1 MSKSHKIIVSKFG
14 GSSVQDS
21 QTIQNTVRIV
31 AGRAEG
37 SSRGPVVVLSAM
49 RGITDLLLQAATTAE
64 QGNNEAE
71 KLLVDIQNRHQAT
84 VAELMPQASPE
95 RDELQ
100 REMEELFFQLKEI
113 LHGVSLLH
121 ECTKRTRDYIV
132 SFGERLNCLQ
142 VSAYMRSQGLAA
154 EMVDAREMIRTSEE
168 HDGAT
173 VLFQETYARITKRLQ
188 EIDGIAVVPGF
199 IGSTADGVTTTLG
212 RNGSDYTA
220 SLLGA
225 ALEAEAIEIWTDV
238 DGVLSAD
245 PRVVDHATLLPQV
258 SFREA
263 MELSYFGADVIH
275 PYTMI
280 PAMEAGIPIWIKN
293 TRNPDNAGT
302 KISDVPSDASQVI
315 TGLASIGGVA
325 LINIEGGGMVG
336 IPGFA
341 GRVFKA
347 LAEHNINII
356 MITQASSEHS
366 ICIVIREDQVATA
379 LSALNK
385 ELARELAT
393 HQIQDFDVID
403 DLEIVAVIGEN
414 MRGTPGISGQLF
426 STLGDKGINVLA
438 IAQGSSEMNVS
449 FVIHRGEREVVLRSL
464 HDRFF
469 LKKD

>member
-1 MSKSHKIIVSKFG
+1 MSKNHNMLVCKFG
-14 GSSVQDS
+14 GSSVQDAPS
-21 QTIQNTVRIV
+21 IRETVKIV
-31 AGRAEG
+31 AGRAAD
-37 SSRGPVVVLSAM
+37 SAHGPVIVLSAM
-49 RGITDLLLQAATTAE
+49 RGVTDLLLQAASAAE
-64 QGNNEAE
+64 NGSDLAG
-71 KLLVDIQNRHQAT
+71 KLLADIKNRHSAT
-84 VAELMPQASPE
+84 VAELMSNETEQA
-95 RDELQ
+95 ELLEQ
-100 REMEELFFQLKEI
+100 MEELFFQLNEI
-113 LHGVSLLH
+113 LHGVGLLH

-142 VSAYMRSQGLAA
+142 VSAYMRSQGLDS
-154 EMVDAREMIRTSEE
+154 EMVDAREMIRTTEE

-173 VLFQETYARITKRLQ
+173 VLFQESYERIVKRLKD
-188 EIDGIAVVPGF
+188 IKGVAVVPGF
-199 IGSTADGVTTTLG
+199 IGSTHDGVTTTLG

-225 ALEAEAIEIWTDV
+225 ALEVDSIEIWTDV

-245 PRVVDHATLLPQV
+245 PRVVKDAFLLPQV

-280 PAMEAGIPIWIKN
+280 PAMEAGIPIYIKN
-293 TRNPDNAGT
+293 TRKSENEGT
-302 KISDVPSDASQVI
+302 KISDTASAGHQII

-341 GRVFKA
+341 GRVFKS
-347 LAEHNINII
+347 LADYGINII

-366 ICIVIREDQVATA
+366 ICIVIREDQVSNAVQ
-379 LSALNK
+379 ALNK
-385 ELARELAT
+385 ELARELTT
-393 HQIQDFDVID
+393 HQIQEFDVID
-403 DLEIVAVIGEN
+403 NLEIVAVIGEN

-449 FVIHRGEREVVLRSL
+449 FVVHRGEREVVLRSL

-469 LKKD
+469 RKRK